1 MLGTDRAARQM
12 TLLLNVWYDGDLI
25 GFLRYD
31 RHSTLQFSYDR
42 GRRTDPPPR
51 PISHSFPAG
60 HRYSPTDRCLPYFE
74 GLLPDGARRSR
85 AAAAL
90 GASPDDTIRLLAA
103 LGAEVAG
110 ALTLLPAREA
120 PVTGRPGRAVL
131 PLSKDELVRI
141 LDAIQERSFLEV
153 GEDRLRLSLA
163 GTRSKL
169 PVVLVDGR
177 PALPADG
184 QVTTHVLKPAIPD
197 LEWTTENE
205 AYSMRLAV
213 RVGLEV
219 APIRSGVVDGR
230 KYLIIERYDREEE
243 HDGSVRRLHQE
254 DFCQA
259 LGVLP
264 ELKYASDG
272 GPGFARCF
280 DLIRETCTF
289 PAIGA
294 LKLLDAAI
302 FQVIIGNADAHAGSY
317 SLLWRQ
323 SGEVALAPLRDLMC
337 TILYPELRGRFA
349 MEIAGRGTLEEMRA
363 GDWGRFAK
371 RCGLG
376 APFVR
381 RRVGELCDRAIR
393 MSDSVAA
400 ELASPGLNEEALARL
415 AGLVKGR
422 AQRLKAEVPT

>member
-1 MLGTDRAARQM
+1 M
-12 TLLLNVWYDGDLI
+12 TLRVNVWQDGDLI

-31 RHSTLQFSYDR
+31 RHNRMQFSYAQR
-42 GRRTDPPPR
+42 RRTDPLSR
-51 PISHSFPAG
+51 PISHSLPLG
-60 HRYSPTDRCLPYFE
+60 HRYSPTDRCRPYFE
-74 GLLPDGARRSR
+74 GLLPEGVRRSR
-85 AAAAL
+85 AATAL
-90 GASPDDTIRLLAA
+90 GASPDDTIRLLGA

-110 ALTLLPAREA
+110 ALTLLPARKD
-120 PVTGRPGRAVL
+120 PVGDRPGRAIL
-131 PLSKDELVRI
+131 PLSKDELARI
-141 LDAIQERSFLEV
+141 LDAIQERSFLVV

-205 AYSMRLAV
+205 AYSMRLAA

-219 APIRSGVVDGR
+219 APVRTGVAEGR
-230 KYLIIERYDREEE
+230 KYLIIERYDREEVD
-243 HDGSVRRLHQE
+243 DGSVRRLHQE

-264 ELKYASDG
+264 EDRYASNG
-272 GPGFARCF
+272 APGFARCF

-289 PAIGA
+289 PAIGV

-323 SGEVALAPLRDLMC
+323 NGELALAPLRDLMS
-337 TILYPELRGRFA
+337 TVSYPELRARFV

-381 RRVGELCDRAIR
+381 RRVAELCDKAMW
-393 MSDSVAA
+393 MSDPVAA
-400 ELASPGLNEEALARL
+400 ELASPGLSEEALARL

-422 AQRLKAEVPT
+422 AQRLQTGVPT

>member
-1 MLGTDRAARQM
+1 M
-12 TLLLNVWYDGDLI
+12 TLTLNVWYDGDLI

-31 RHSTLQFSYDR
+31 RHSRLLFSYDR

-60 HRYSPTDRCLPYFE
+60 HRHSPTDLCLPYFE

-90 GASPDDTIRLLAA
+90 GTTWDDTLRLLAG

-110 ALTLLPAREA
+110 ALTLLPARED
-120 PVTGRPGRAVL
+120 PVSGSGRAVR
-131 PLSKDELVRI
+131 PLSKDELIRI
-141 LDAIQERSFLEV
+141 LEV

-177 PALPADG
+177 PALPAEG

-197 LEWTTENE
+197 MEWTTENE
-205 AYSMRLAV
+205 AYSMRLAA

-219 APIRSGVVDGR
+219 APIRIGVVDGR
-230 KYLIIERYDREEE
+230 KYLIIKRYDREEVRG
-243 HDGSVRRLHQE
+243 GSVRRLHQE

-264 ELKYASDG
+264 EVKYASDG

-280 DLIRETCTF
+280 SLIRETCTF
-289 PAIGA
+289 PAIGV

-323 SGEVALAPLRDLMC
+323 SGEVALAPLRDLMS
-337 TILYPELRGRFA
+337 TVSYPELRGRFA

-381 RRVGELCDRAIR
+381 RRVGELCKWAIWV
-393 MSDSVAA
+393 SDSVAA
-400 ELASPGLNEEALARL
+400 ELASPGLSEEALMRL

-422 AQRLKAEVPT
+422 AQRLRRGVPK